1 MWCFCCI
8 FTRACTPFLFFIG
21 DGCSVIAK
29 ACACKFLEATASV
42 GVESRGG
49 AGLFTAFF
57 DATVSVAVAG
67 LFLWGGFDIFE
78 VAVAGLFYGVVLTSL
93 RLL

>member
-1 MWCFCCI
+1 V
-8 FTRACTPFLFFIG
+8 LNQ
-21 DGCSVIAK
+21 
-29 ACACKFLEATASV
+29 
-42 GVESRGG
+42 GG
-49 AGLFTAFF
+49 GTGLFTAFF
-57 DATVSVAVAG
+57 DATVSIAVAG

>member
-1 MWCFCCI
+1 
-8 FTRACTPFLFFIG
+8 
-21 DGCSVIAK
+21 V
-29 ACACKFLEATASV
+29 TAGV

-49 AGLFTAFF
+49 TGLFTAFF

-67 LFLWGGFDIFE
+67 LFLWVVLTSLRLQLLGF
-78 VAVAGLFYGVVLTSL
+78 FYGVVLTSL

>member
-1 MWCFCCI
+1 V
-8 FTRACTPFLFFIG
+8 TTGL
-21 DGCSVIAK
+21 
-29 ACACKFLEATASV
+29 

-67 LFLWGGFDIFE
+67 NL
-78 VAVAGLFYGVVLTSL
+78 YGVVLTSL